1 LPTNPHDKNQ
11 VSSTQNKAVN
21 WRLLALTIA
30 ALFGFAANSLLC
42 RLALRDGAIDAL
54 SFTVLRI
61 VSGALVLSLLVLLQR
76 GRLGGNWISAVALA
90 TYALTFSLAYVS
102 LSTGTG
108 ALILFDCVQLTM
120 IVVGLLQNE
129 RPAPLAWIGL
139 LISLCAL
146 IALVAPGIS
155 APPLLGAL
163 LMAVAGIAWGAYSLR
178 GRGVGNALENTA
190 GNFLRACP
198 LVLLIFVFKSD
209 VHLSTNGV
217 TCALLSGVVASG
229 FGYALWY
236 SALPSLSAFRA
247 ATVQLAVP
255 VVAALGGIVFLGEV
269 LTPRLALAGSAILG
283 GIILA
288 TLVKSRSVT
297 TSHAAQKK

>member
-1 LPTNPHDKNQ
+1 MPNNPHDKNKLP
-11 VSSTQNKAVN
+11 STQNKGVN

-54 SFTVLRI
+54 SFTGLRI

-76 GRLGGNWISAVALA
+76 RRIGGSWISAVALA
-90 TYALTFSLAYVS
+90 TYALTFSFAYTL

-108 ALILFDCVQLTM
+108 ALILFGCVQLTM
-120 IVVGLLQNE
+120 IVVGLFLNE

-139 LISLCAL
+139 LISLGAL

-155 APPLLGAL
+155 APPILGAL

-178 GRGVGNALENTA
+178 GRGVGNALADTA

-198 LVLLIFVFKSD
+198 LVLLMFVFKTD

-236 SALPSLSAFRA
+236 TALPSLTAFRA

-255 VVAALGGIVFLGEV
+255 VVAALGGILFLGEAF
-269 LTPRLALAGSAILG
+269 TPRLALTGSAILG

-288 TLVKSRSVT
+288 TLVRPRSVT
-297 TSHAAQKK
+297 TSHATAEK